1 MLGRRRPRTDPR
13 GVVSRGVVSAEHT
26 ERGSAPVE
34 FVLVGALL
42 TLVMVSVLQV
52 ALALHVRSTLIDAAA
67 EGARHAALAD
77 SSLAAGVERSRDL
90 ISTAVGQSYA
100 GDITAGFGS
109 YDGHPV
115 VVVTVRSPL
124 PLLGLA
130 GLDRGLEVSGRAALE
145 PLR

>member
-1 MLGRRRPRTDPR
+1 MLARGRPHGEPTD
-13 GVVSRGVVSAEHT
+13 
-26 ERGSAPVE
+26 RGSAPVE
-34 FVLVGALL
+34 FVLVGTLL
-42 TLVMVSVLQV
+42 TLVTVSVLQL
-52 ALALHVRSTLIDAAA
+52 ALALHVRATLIDAAA

-90 ISTAVGQSYA
+90 ITSAVGESYA
-100 GDITAGFGS
+100 GDVAAGLGS
-109 YDGHPV
+109 YEGHPV
-115 VVVTVRSPL
+115 VVVTVRAPL